1 MKKFLLTFIL
11 AVSALFTADAKV
23 VLTEDFS
30 LFTNGSDT
38 APDYNNMMT
47 DLTGLTQTAG
57 WSGMNVCQAGGS
69 AYLPAGAYLA
79 TPALDLSANNG
90 SFVVTFKAKSDSYPA
105 MVIMSDMY
113 MASMG
118 YVEITNEW
126 KEYSITLNN
135 GAPNYMIAIQALY
148 SDFYIDDIVVDDNGV
163 DIPFALPSSNF
174 TKNSFTANW
183 MAVNG
188 ATSYL
193 LDVYT
198 YNYNYETTTFDPVF
212 LLKDKEV
219 TGTSYVVTEGEFDVP
234 YYYNV
239 AAKGGSSI
247 SDKSQRVTV
256 FPSSDEVSAP
266 VAYDAE
272 NIGED
277 KFTASWSA
285 SDIATKYYLQVVK
298 IHTADHSEDYVIA
311 DYDFSEFTEGTLESP
326 HKEMEY
332 LFEGDW
338 SASMALMADGAI
350 GINNEDIN
358 FFGAGILTSPVIAL
372 NGADRKFNVSLKAVA
387 RDGMKRGTLQLC
399 TIDKEYNVTIC
410 NSKEIALTEE
420 WAEYSFELNGTA
432 GVASTLVI
440 TSDEAGRMFIDDL
453 KVSVK
458 MNKGEVLPV
467 PVRTYASRELSH
479 DVSELGAASDDRI
492 CYNVTASWAVRQQE
506 GVVIQI
512 PEVRSAASNVVYVNM
527 PTSIGSVEAV
537 ASAKVS
543 VKGNTIMVSNPAC
556 ENIAIYTASGKQ
568 VVYATDA
575 PAGAQFVMPVS
586 GVYVVTVGAEEF
598 KVSVQN

>member
-1 MKKFLLTFIL
+1 
-11 AVSALFTADAKV
+11 
-23 VLTEDFS
+23 
-30 LFTNGSDT
+30 
-38 APDYNNMMT
+38 
-47 DLTGLTQTAG
+47 
-57 WSGMNVCQAGGS
+57 
-69 AYLPAGAYLA
+69 
-79 TPALDLSANNG
+79 
-90 SFVVTFKAKSDSYPA
+90 
-105 MVIMSDMY
+105 
-113 MASMG
+113 
-118 YVEITNEW
+118 
-126 KEYSITLNN
+126 
-135 GAPNYMIAIQALY
+135 
-148 SDFYIDDIVVDDNGV
+148 
-163 DIPFALPSSNF
+163 
-174 TKNSFTANW
+174 
-183 MAVNG
+183 
-188 ATSYL
+188 
-193 LDVYT
+193 
-198 YNYNYETTTFDPVF
+198 
-212 LLKDKEV
+212 
-219 TGTSYVVTEGEFDVP
+219 
-234 YYYNV
+234 
-239 AAKGGSSI
+239 
-247 SDKSQRVTV
+247 
-256 FPSSDEVSAP
+256 
-266 VAYDAE
+266 
-272 NIGED
+272 
-277 KFTASWSA
+277 
-285 SDIATKYYLQVVK
+285 
-298 IHTADHSEDYVIA
+298 
-311 DYDFSEFTEGTLESP
+311 
-326 HKEMEY
+326 
-332 LFEGDW
+332 
-338 SASMALMADGAI
+338 MALMADGAI

-410 NSKEIALTEE
+410 DSKEIALTEE

-537 ASAKVS
+537 ASVKVS